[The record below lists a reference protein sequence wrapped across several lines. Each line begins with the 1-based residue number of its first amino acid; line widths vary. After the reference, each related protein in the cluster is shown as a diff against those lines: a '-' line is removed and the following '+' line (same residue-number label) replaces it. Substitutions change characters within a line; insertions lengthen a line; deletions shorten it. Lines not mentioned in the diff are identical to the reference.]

1 MHRPLFRRIL
11 IGLALVGAGVAVRAQ
26 LPNVQ
31 NLLGDAFTGPTTQAP
46 VTSLTNFNTAG
57 YPCLTAEA
65 VPPVGPSTI
74 PNCNLAV
81 PDAAGQGFLR
91 FTDAVQDQASAIV
104 YDTNLPTAQGLT
116 ITFKQYQWGG
126 EGISGWGGAD
136 GISFF
141 LAAAPPQPTV
151 LGPSGGALGYTS
163 YFGADGLPGGW
174 LGIGLDAF
182 GNFSNTDFESP
193 GVCTIPAWAGAAPN
207 QIVVRGPGF
216 GTEGYCLLS
225 SSIELGANNP
235 VGEFGAQL
243 SGPDRASSER
253 SIQVIIDPALG
264 TYTVNIDPAGGSDFV
279 LATSGPLPSSYYN
292 PETGAVVAGIP
303 PRITFG
309 FAASTGSATDIHEI
323 RSLATTTTNGSV
335 PVLGLTKTNSL
346 TTPPFPGDTF
356 DYFLTPRVDGT
367 VAEALPLTIRVTD
380 TLPAGVTLTEDPT
393 GTDWAC
399 TTTST
404 SEFECAYLAS
414 APIPPG
420 TVLPQILVPVAL
432 DSGLAMGATLINTAT
447 LVSDDAAIS
456 VNASDTVVL
465 AVALSVTTTSLP
477 NGTVGV
483 AYDQWLAAE
492 GGAGGNTWMLNGGS
506 LPAGLSLAADGHITG
521 TPTTTGPSPFTVLVQ
536 DSSGASAA
544 QPLTIMIAPPPVV
557 VTTSSLP
564 AGAVGTAYSAALDA
578 TGGVGGFTWSLD
590 DGSLPGGLSLTP
602 AGGISGTPT
611 AAGTFLFTVRATDS
625 AGAFNAVGLAID
637 ISAPAVTIDTT
648 SLGGATVDAAYSE
661 TLSASGGTGTFTWTI
676 ESGTLPAGLTL
687 TAAGDI
693 AGTPTTA
700 GQVNFTVRATDGAG
714 SFDTQS
720 LMIDVAGAPVTIDAS
735 GLPAGPSGSA
745 ALPGGTVGVGYSAAL
760 AASGGAGGFTWTL
773 ESGSLPAGLTLA
785 PGGGI
790 TGTPTAAGLALFTA
804 RATDSAGAFATLL
817 LSINVAPPPVTINA
831 SGLPAGPSGSAAL
844 PGGTVGVAYSA
855 ALAATGG
862 VGGFT
867 WTLESGNLPAGL
879 TLAPNGSITGTPTTA
894 GLALFTVRA
903 TDSAGAFATL
913 LLSINVAPPP
923 VTIDASGLPAG
934 PSGSAALPGGTVGV
948 AYSAALAATGGAGGF
963 TWTLE
968 SGSLPAGL
976 TLAPTGGITGTPT
989 TAGLALFTARATD
1002 TAGAFATLVLSI
1014 NVASAPVVIT
1024 TASLPGG
1031 TVGTGYNTSLAATG
1045 GTGGMTWTLD
1055 SGALP
1060 AGLTLGS
1067 GGGITGTP
1075 TTAAASSFTVR
1086 ATDSIGAFATR
1097 SLSITVAGVAVT
1109 ITTPAAL
1116 PAARVGV
1123 PYNMALGATGG
1134 TAPYA
1139 WRLQSGRLPD
1149 GLSLSSAGV
1158 ISGTPT
1164 RRDNGIVGFVVRVT
1178 ATTGGFAERR
1188 FSLQVSDLSIRT
1200 TSLPAATVGDFFYRG
1215 NLDTTGGIGVARWTI
1230 ESGVFPPGLSLG
1242 SFGTITGRPTA
1253 AGTFTFVAR
1262 VTDGAVILTRQYTI
1276 VVQPAPLTV
1285 TSRLVQVLRPGVPY
1299 RFQLTASG
1307 GVGALT
1313 WSMARG
1319 SLPPGGTL
1327 SADGVIS
1334 GTPPDIFGNYIFY
1347 VQVTDSLG
1355 RTAEGWNYL
1364 MIFGGF
1370 IGG

>member
-894 GLALFTVRA
+894 GLALFT
-903 TDSAGAFATL
+903 
-913 LLSINVAPPP
+913 
-923 VTIDASGLPAG
+923 
-934 PSGSAALPGGTVGV
+934 
-948 AYSAALAATGGAGGF
+948 
-963 TWTLE
+963 
-968 SGSLPAGL
+968 
-976 TLAPTGGITGTPT
+976 
-989 TAGLALFTARATD
+989 ARATD

-1116 PAARVGV
+1116 PAGRVGV
-1123 PYNMALGATGG
+1123 PYTMALAAAGG
-1134 TAPYA
+1134 TAPYS

>member
-536 DSSGASAA
+536 DSSGASAV
-544 QPLTIMIAPPPVV
+544 QPLTITIVPPPVV
-557 VTTSSLP
+557 VTTSALP
-564 AGAVGTAYSAALDA
+564 VGTVGTAYSAALDA

-894 GLALFTVRA
+894 GLALFT
-903 TDSAGAFATL
+903 
-913 LLSINVAPPP
+913 
-923 VTIDASGLPAG
+923 
-934 PSGSAALPGGTVGV
+934 
-948 AYSAALAATGGAGGF
+948 
-963 TWTLE
+963 
-968 SGSLPAGL
+968 
-976 TLAPTGGITGTPT
+976 
-989 TAGLALFTARATD
+989 ARATD

-1014 NVASAPVVIT
+1014 NVASAPVTIT

-1134 TAPYA
+1134 TAPYS

>member
-292 PETGAVVAGIP
+292 PETGAVVAGLP

-432 DSGLAMGATLINTAT
+432 DSGLAMGATLINTAP
-447 LVSDDAAIS
+447 LVSAAAAIS

-465 AVALSVTTTSLP
+465 AVALRVTTTSLP
-477 NGTVGV
+477 NGPVGV

-564 AGAVGTAYSAALDA
+564 AGAVGTAYSAAFDA

-735 GLPAGPSGSA
+735 GLPAGPRGSA
-745 ALPGGTVGVGYSAAL
+745 ALTGGTGGVGYSAAL

-862 VGGFT
+862 
-867 WTLESGNLPAGL
+867 
-879 TLAPNGSITGTPTTA
+879 
-894 GLALFTVRA
+894 
-903 TDSAGAFATL
+903 
-913 LLSINVAPPP
+913 
-923 VTIDASGLPAG
+923 
-934 PSGSAALPGGTVGV
+934 
-948 AYSAALAATGGAGGF
+948 AGGF

-1024 TASLPGG
+1024 TVSLPGG

-1045 GTGGMTWTLD
+1045 GTGGVTWTLD

-1075 TTAAASSFTVR
+1075 TTVGASSFTVR

-1139 WRLQSGRLPD
+1139 WRLQSGRLPV

-1188 FSLQVSDLSIRT
+1188 FSLQVSDLAIRT

-1334 GTPPDIFGNYIFY
+1334 GTPPAIFGNYIFY

-1355 RTAEGWNYL
+1355 RTSEGWNYL